1 VNIYQR
7 IHGDLWRDIWVVGDL
22 HGCYTLL
29 MQHLDRVAFQPM
41 QDLLISV
48 GDLIDRGS
56 EDVECLTLLNQPWFR
71 AVRGNHEEMMLEA
84 LEGKGHANL
93 WVANGGGW
101 YFELPEKQQNR
112 VKTLLHRI
120 AELPLIIEV
129 VTGDKKMVICHANY
143 PDDHYAFGKPVDPAL
158 VVWDRLRINRAQR
171 GSMSLISGA
180 DQFFF
185 GHTPVRKPFKS
196 ANQLYIDTG
205 AVFCG
210 NLTLIRIQHHL
221 KADAF
226 STAPAT
232 DGKSGRAAQRPVS
245 G

>member
-1 VNIYQR
+1 MSLYQR
-7 IHGDLWRDIWVVGDL
+7 IHGDLWRNIWVVGDL

-29 MQHLDRVAFQPM
+29 MQHLNRVAFQPM

-56 EDVECLTLLNQPWFR
+56 EDVECLMMLNQPWFR
-71 AVRGNHEEMMLEA
+71 AVRGNHEEMMLDA
-84 LEGKGHANL
+84 LEGNGHTNL

-101 YFELPEKQQNR
+101 YFDLNVNEQHR
-112 VKTLLHRI
+112 VKALLYRI

-129 VTGDKKMVICHANY
+129 VTGDKKMVICHADY
-143 PDDHYAFGKPVDPAL
+143 PDDHYAFNKPVDPFQ
-158 VVWDRLRINRAQR
+158 VVWNRQRINRAQR
-171 GSMSLISGA
+171 GSMCLIGGA

-196 ANQLYIDTG
+196 TNQLYIDTG

-210 NLTLIRIQHHL
+210 NLTLVQLQHRV
-221 KADAF
+221 KAGA
-226 STAPAT
+226 SSVT
-232 DGKSGRAAQRPVS
+232 PVA
-245 G
+245 GDR

>member
-1 VNIYQR
+1 MSLYQR
-7 IHGDLWRDIWVVGDL
+7 IHGDLWRNIWVVGDL

-29 MQHLDRVAFQPM
+29 MQHLNRVAFQPM

-56 EDVECLTLLNQPWFR
+56 EDVECLMMLNQPWFR
-71 AVRGNHEEMMLEA
+71 AVRGNHEEMMLDA
-84 LEGKGHANL
+84 LEGNGYANL

-101 YFELPEKQQNR
+101 YFDLNVNEQHR
-112 VKTLLHRI
+112 VKALLYRI

-129 VTGDKKMVICHANY
+129 VTGDKKMVICHADY
-143 PDDHYAFGKPVDPAL
+143 PDDHYAFNKPVDPFQ
-158 VVWDRLRINRAQR
+158 VVWNRQRINRAQR
-171 GSMSLISGA
+171 GSMCLIGGA

-185 GHTPVRKPFKS
+185 GHTPVSKPFKS

-210 NLTLIRIQHHL
+210 NLTLVQLQRRV
-221 KADAF
+221 KAGA
-226 STAPAT
+226 SSAT
-232 DGKSGRAAQRPVS
+232 PVADGR
-245 G
+245 

>member
-1 VNIYQR
+1 MSLYQR
-7 IHGDLWRDIWVVGDL
+7 IHGDLWRNIWVVGDL
-22 HGCYTLL
+22 HGCYGLL

-56 EDVECLTLLNQPWFR
+56 EDVECLMLLNQPWFR
-71 AVRGNHEEMMLEA
+71 AVRGNHEEMMLDA
-84 LEGKGHANL
+84 LEGNGHANL

-101 YFELPEKQQNR
+101 YFDLNVNQQHR

-129 VTGDKKMVICHANY
+129 VTGDKKMVICHADY
-143 PDDHYAFGKPVDPAL
+143 PDDHYAFNKSVDPFQ
-158 VVWDRLRINRAQR
+158 VVWNRQRINRAQR
-171 GSMSLISGA
+171 GFMRLIGGA

-210 NLTLIRIQHHL
+210 NLTLVQLQHRV
-221 KADAF
+221 KAGA
-226 STAPAT
+226 SSVT
-232 DGKSGRAAQRPVS
+232 PVT
-245 G
+245 GDR

>member
-1 VNIYQR
+1 MSLYQR
-7 IHGDLWRDIWVVGDL
+7 IHGDLWRNIWVVGDL

-29 MQHLDRVAFQPM
+29 MQHLNRVAFQPM

-56 EDVECLTLLNQPWFR
+56 EDVECLMMLNQPWFR
-71 AVRGNHEEMMLEA
+71 AVRGNHEEMMLDA
-84 LEGKGHANL
+84 LEGNGHTNL

-101 YFELPEKQQNR
+101 YFDLNVNEQHR
-112 VKTLLHRI
+112 VKALLYRI

-129 VTGDKKMVICHANY
+129 VTGDKKMVICHADY
-143 PDDHYAFGKPVDPAL
+143 PDDHYAFNKPVDPFQ
-158 VVWDRLRINRAQR
+158 VVWNRQRINRAQR
-171 GSMSLISGA
+171 GSMCLIGGA

-185 GHTPVRKPFKS
+185 GHTPVSKPFKS

-210 NLTLIRIQHHL
+210 NLTLVQLQHRV
-221 KADAF
+221 KAGA
-226 STAPAT
+226 SSAT
-232 DGKSGRAAQRPVS
+232 PVADGR
-245 G
+245 

>member
-1 VNIYQR
+1 MSLYQR
-7 IHGDLWRDIWVVGDL
+7 IHGDLWRNIWVVGDL

-29 MQHLDRVAFQPM
+29 MQHLNRVAFQPM

-56 EDVECLTLLNQPWFR
+56 EDVECLMMLNQPWFR
-71 AVRGNHEEMMLEA
+71 AVRGNHEEMMLDA
-84 LEGKGHANL
+84 LEGNGHTNL

-101 YFELPEKQQNR
+101 YFDLNVNEQHR
-112 VKTLLHRI
+112 VKALLYRI

-129 VTGDKKMVICHANY
+129 VTGDKKMVICHADY
-143 PDDHYAFGKPVDPAL
+143 PDDHYAFNKPVDPFQ
-158 VVWDRLRINRAQR
+158 VVWNRQRINRAQR
-171 GSMSLISGA
+171 GSMCLIGGA

-210 NLTLIRIQHHL
+210 NLTLVQLQRRV
-221 KADAF
+221 KAGA
-226 STAPAT
+226 SSVTPVA
-232 DGKSGRAAQRPVS
+232 DGR
-245 G
+245 